1 MAPKKAMKPSPE
13 DDEEQRSRSGHRSTP
28 AGFTSTAAMKTFS
41 KPTYPSSSSRQPRGL
56 PLRLSAPAAKP
67 LDPRQIQEL
76 RDHKAKLEDD
86 ARRKKEEEST
96 AWMRRTNYD
105 PVKEEYKR
113 PKSTGSSDTDS
124 PIRRVETPPEFPEN
138 WTPEERANYVRLAR
152 EGVKVAVF
160 EQHRLDHE
168 KVVHHEDYMTVV
180 WDGCKNI
187 DIPWHRFKIMPS
199 VSHSQ

>member
-1 MAPKKAMKPSPE
+1 MAPKKAMKPPSKE
-13 DDEEQRSRSGHRSTP
+13 GKEEERSLSGHRP
-28 AGFTSTAAMKTFS
+28 PPTAAMNTSS
-41 KPTYPSSSSRQPRGL
+41 KPPPSSSSSRQTRGL
-56 PLRLSAPAAKP
+56 PLRLSTPAAKP

-105 PVKEEYKR
+105 PDAGEYKR
-113 PKSTGSSDTDS
+113 PKSTGSSSSDS
-124 PIRRVETPPEFPEN
+124 PIRRVQTPPEFPEN
-138 WTPEERANYVRLAR
+138 WTAEERANYVRLAR

-160 EQHRLDHE
+160 EQHRLDLE
-168 KVVHHEDYMTVV
+168 KVEHHEDYMTVV

-187 DIPWHRFKIMPS
+187 DIPWHRFKIMPAS